1 MMEILPDAL
10 PAAVGEKE
18 TVTVVCWPGLRLTG
32 SEAGLTLNCVPVRA
46 ACVTV
51 RVSMPVFVTI
61 MAWESVL
68 PTTTDGK
75 LMEGGVNDIV
85 AGPREVEVPGLEV
98 MPAQPICMMIPSVR
112 AMIERDDVPVVS
124 VVCEN
129 PRRLDRIVSFPR
141 QSMHITQSC
150 HRLFARE
157 YWSSVQ
163 ITDRCAHLTARTIV
177 FPT

>member
-1 MMEILPDAL
+1 MEMLPDAL
-10 PAAVGEKE
+10 PGEVGEKE
-18 TVTVVCWPGLRLTG
+18 TVTVVCWPGLRFRG
-32 SEAGLTLNCVPVRA
+32 SETGLTLNCVPVRA

-61 MAWESVL
+61 MACESVL

-85 AGPREVEVPGLEV
+85 AEPGEVEMPGLEV
-98 MPAQPICMMIPSVR
+98 MPAQPTCMTIPSVR
-112 AMIERDDVPVVS
+112 AMIERDDVLVVA
-124 VVCEN
+124 VLCEN

-141 QSMHITQSC
+141 QSMHITESC
-150 HRLFARE
+150 HRLFDGE

-163 ITDRCAHLTARTIV
+163 ITDRCAHLTARTIL
-177 FPT
+177 FPI